1 MIRGLYKL
9 LILSL
14 MLGVVPGA
22 SLRAESA
29 PSNEYKIKAAL
40 IYNFLKFTEWPEKKE
55 WPEKPVKPEDV
66 DLNRDSGQSRE
77 LVLGLYGSDDI
88 YKTCLSLRGKTV
100 KNRKIRIKRLQE
112 KDFKDKDLKAL
123 KEIDVLYLSN
133 TWYLKKK
140 VDLKKLLETLKHKSI
155 LTIGETKGF
164 LEIGGIINFLKESNH
179 IRFEINLDAAKN
191 AKLHIKTSVLKLAK
205 RVLQRK

>member
-1 MIRGLYKL
+1 MTRGLYKL

-14 MLGVVPGA
+14 MLGVAPEA
-22 SLRAESA
+22 SLRAEPA

-40 IYNFLKFTEWPEKKE
+40 IYNFLKFTD
-55 WPEKPVKPEDV
+55 WPEKPVNPEDV

-77 LVLGLYGSDDI
+77 LVLGLYGSDEI
-88 YKTCLSLRGKTV
+88 YKTCLTLGGKTV

-123 KEIDVLYLSN
+123 KEVDVLYLSN
-133 TWYLKKK
+133 TWYLKMRL
-140 VDLKKLLETLKHKSI
+140 DLKKLLASLKHRSI

-164 LEIGGIINFLKESNH
+164 LESGGIINFMKEANH
-179 IRFEINLDAAKN
+179 IHFEINLDAAKN